1 MGTRRYQPEET
12 ISKLREAEFLLAQ
25 RVSVGEVVR
34 RLGVTQATYYRC
46 RKEHGA
52 ARFEIDGR
60 KVS

>member
-25 RVSVGEVVR
+25 RVSVGEVLR
-34 RLGVTQATYYRC
+34 RQSVTQATYYRC
-46 RKEHGA
+46 RKEHGGM
-52 ARFEIDGR
+52 RFEIDGR